1 MRMCSTYFVEYK
13 DYQKESILNGI
24 RDTAI
29 SGADYVSKLNKLNNK
44 NLNEFKNNLM
54 KTDGNIGISSLGL
67 WGIYLGLYRIP
78 RIYNKFN
85 GRAWSNFLKNFD
97 RFKVDNTYYYKCI
110 PDFSKFGPEPIKN
123 IETKH
128 ILHEN
133 VLKNIT
139 EKMLDQN
146 FKNHPL
152 ELTGSLIL
160 LYFNTMEYSVNLSN
174 KDITYLCL
182 IYSDY
187 LEWINKNFSEFK
199 EFKTRYSQFV
209 SYTSYM
215 GYPVYYNKDK
225 EILMVGLS

>member
-1 MRMCSTYFVEYK
+1 MCSTYFVEYK

-29 SGADYVSKLNKLNNK
+29 SGADYVSKFNKLNTK
-44 NLNEFKNNLM
+44 NLNEFKANLI
-54 KTDGNIGISSLGL
+54 KTDSIGISSLGL

-78 RIYNKFN
+78 RIYDKFN
-85 GRAWSNFLKNFD
+85 TRAWSSFLKNFD

-110 PDFSKFGPEPIKN
+110 PDFNKFGPESIKN
-123 IETKH
+123 IKTKH

-152 ELTGSLIL
+152 ELVGSLIL
-160 LYFNTMEYSVNLSN
+160 LYFNTMDYSVNLFS
-174 KDITYLCL
+174 KDITYLHL

-187 LEWINKNFSEFK
+187 LEWINQNFPEFK